1 MAKKD
6 FDEYFEQVA
15 AQYEEMQE
23 NLKEI
28 EKEDLPSEET
38 VEALKKLIE
47 PLKNN
52 YLTLSYVKFLL
63 DKPVRKEKSNW
74 YVKNNKRLLES
85 VGNRTKECVVNEN
98 DNIIK
103 QMKG

>member
-15 AQYEEMQE
+15 SQYQEMQE

-28 EKEDLPSEET
+28 EQENLPSDET
-38 VEALKKLIE
+38 IETLKALIE

-63 DKPVRKEKSNW
+63 DKPARKEKTNW
-74 YVKNNKRLLES
+74 YVRNNKRLLES

-98 DNIIK
+98 DKIIK
-103 QMKG
+103 LMKG